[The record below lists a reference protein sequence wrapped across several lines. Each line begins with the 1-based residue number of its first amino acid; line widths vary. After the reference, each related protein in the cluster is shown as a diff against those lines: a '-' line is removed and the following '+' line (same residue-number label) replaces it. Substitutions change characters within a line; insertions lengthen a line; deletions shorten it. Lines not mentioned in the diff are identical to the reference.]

1 MQTIISGVKWIWG
14 AILVAF
20 LAIGIPVAWL
30 WVGSQVQGGT
40 SPTGTAIVTVI
51 VGLTMSYAI
60 VAVIAAWL
68 KGRVSGASERYRF
81 LWNRSLSEER
91 YTPTSTTFLET
102 VLIIATVVVAL
113 IIIVWFFAFGNPGV
127 PVTP

>member
-1 MQTIISGVKWIWG
+1 MSAIRSGVKWVWG
-14 AILVAF
+14 VILVAF
-20 LAIGIPVAWL
+20 LAIGIPLAWV

-51 VGLTMSYAI
+51 VGLTMSYAV

-68 KGRVSGASERYRF
+68 KGRVDGAGERYRF

-91 YTPTSTTFLET
+91 YNPASTTFLET
-102 VLIIATVVVAL
+102 VLIAATIVVAL
-113 IIIVWFFAFGNPGV
+113 IIVVWFFAFGNPGV

>member
-1 MQTIISGVKWIWG
+1 MDAIRSGVKWLWG

-20 LAIGIPVAWL
+20 LAVGVPLAWV

-60 VAVIAAWL
+60 VAVIAAWF
-68 KGRVSGASERYRF
+68 KGRVGGETTRYRF
-81 LWNRSLSEER
+81 LWNRSMR
-91 YTPTSTTFLET
+91 DTQYTPTSTTFLEN
-102 VLIIATVVVAL
+102 VLIIATIVVAL
-113 IIIVWFFAFGNPGV
+113 IIVVWFFAFGNPGV

>member
-1 MQTIISGVKWIWG
+1 MDTIRSGVKWVWG
-14 AILVAF
+14 VVLVAF
-20 LAIGIPVAWL
+20 LAVGIPLAWV

-60 VAVIAAWL
+60 VALIAAWL
-68 KGRVSGASERYRF
+68 KGRTGDEAPRYRF
-81 LWNRSLSEER
+81 LWTRSMRDER
-91 YTPTSTTFLET
+91 YAPTSTTFLEN
-102 VLIIATVVVAL
+102 VLIAATIVVAL
-113 IIIVWFFAFGNPGV
+113 IILVWFFAFGNPGV

>member
-1 MQTIISGVKWIWG
+1 MDTIRSGVKWLWG

-20 LAIGIPVAWL
+20 LAVGIPLAWV

-51 VGLTMSYAI
+51 VGLTMSYSI
-60 VAVIAAWL
+60 VALIAAWI
-68 KGRVSGASERYRF
+68 KGRMGGENTRYRF
-81 LWNRSLSEER
+81 LWNRSMRDER
-91 YTPTSTTFLET
+91 YTPTSTTFLEN
-102 VLIIATVVVAL
+102 VLIVATIIVAL
-113 IIIVWFFAFGNPGV
+113 IIVVWFFAFGNPGV

>member
-1 MQTIISGVKWIWG
+1 MDAIRSGVKWLWG

-20 LAIGIPVAWL
+20 LAVGIPLAWV

-60 VAVIAAWL
+60 VALIAAWL
-68 KGRVSGASERYRF
+68 KGRVGGETTRYRF
-81 LWNRSLSEER
+81 MWNRSMRDER
-91 YTPTSTTFLET
+91 YTPASTTFLEN
-102 VLIIATVVVAL
+102 VLIVATIVVAL
-113 IIIVWFFAFGNPGV
+113 IIVVWFFAFGNPGV